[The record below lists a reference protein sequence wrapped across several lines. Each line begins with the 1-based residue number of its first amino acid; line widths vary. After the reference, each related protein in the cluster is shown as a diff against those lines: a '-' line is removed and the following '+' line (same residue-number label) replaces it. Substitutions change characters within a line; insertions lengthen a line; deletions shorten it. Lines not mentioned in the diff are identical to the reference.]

1 MIWIIPPPFSAVTQR
16 PGCKRG
22 SWPFC
27 SDTEKPAH
35 TANSLPSVTFY
46 SHKYISPFSNLT
58 PLSPCA
64 QGFVSLPP
72 SLPQPPAVSL
82 LQATQV
88 KPPLELLWRGVRGGG
103 CALSQSGV
111 SAAAYVSRATR
122 GGAASSQSEPRTG
135 SVSVGHGGE
144 DVSRELMWN
153 RDSVAMLFKST
164 QGEKHHRTNLV

>member
-72 SLPQPPAVSL
+72 SLSL
-82 LQATQV
+82 PRSPSSKPHRSSRHWSSFGVVCEGEGARWANQEFPLLPTSPERREVGRRAANPSLGLGRCRSATEGRMWV
-88 KPPLELLWRGVRGGG
+88 ESWCETEIALL
-103 CALSQSGV
+103 CFSNQLKEKN
-111 SAAAYVSRATR
+111 T
-122 GGAASSQSEPRTG
+122 TG
-135 SVSVGHGGE
+135 
-144 DVSRELMWN
+144 L
-153 RDSVAMLFKST
+153 T
-164 QGEKHHRTNLV
+164 